1 VALERWPRDG
11 VPRNP
16 GAWITRVARNGAID
30 RLRRERNLGEK
41 RRALAALAATAGP
54 SFDRPFEDDEVRFP
68 DDRLRLIFTCC
79 HPAIAPQSRV
89 ALTLRTLG
97 GLSTSEIARAFLAS
111 ESAMAQ
117 RLVRTR
123 HKIRDA
129 GIRYEVPARER
140 MSERLPSV
148 LATLYLIFNEG
159 YLGTSSKGLLREE
172 LCADAIDLAGL
183 LAATLPDEPEAMGLL
198 AMMELTH
205 ARRAARVGPDGEMV
219 LLAAQDRGLWARDE
233 IERGLAHAERAAAGV
248 PGSRGPAGPY
258 TVQAAIA
265 AEHARSPSAADT
277 DWGRIARLYAWLA
290 AFDGSPVVELNRA
303 VAIAEAEG
311 AASGLELIE
320 AIDGLDGYAPLHVA
334 RASLLARLGRSAEA
348 SSAYRRALALIDNPV
363 QQASL
368 ERRLSELAA

>member
-1 VALERWPRDG
+1 MALERWPRDG